1 MTNVNYGTHAG
12 SEDPSESERPCS
24 KTTNNEPIHDEE
36 CPLLPPSTHTGSKI
50 TGVTGIGT
58 IIAILLLG
66 ELVSNADATLVLA
79 CEGLISS
86 EFNRLRDASWLST
99 GYSLG
104 LCAVQPMYGKSSDI
118 YGRKPLLI
126 LSYVLFAIGC
136 IIWYVNPNTE
146 FSVDICAVFDICG
159 ASGIASNMS
168 TVILGR
174 AIGGLGG
181 AGTMVIS
188 SVIITDIVPK
198 RDVAT
203 WRAYVNISMTLGRSI
218 GGPLGGWLSDT
229 IGWRWLFLGQAPF
242 MALAAFLVFF
252 ILPGQPETKSG
263 KSKIQQVDFL
273 GSGLLAAAIVC
284 LTGLMDQGGKSFA
297 WNSLISYVLS
307 IGGIILLL
315 GFIVVEAYVAKDP
328 IFNLRILR
336 RSNVGASYILS
347 TLQVTAQLGMLF
359 SVPLYFQVTQQ
370 ASTTMAGIHLVP
382 AVVGNTLGGLLAGI
396 FIKKTGCYKPLL
408 VAAGLIAAISYAL
421 LYLKWDG
428 QTGFWESF
436 YIIPGGFGTGMA
448 SAAAFIA
455 MTATL
460 PSEEVAMATAGYMML
475 IGFAMTAG
483 VTMSNS
489 VLGIEFERELR
500 RNLRGPGSERIIKRA
515 IADTAYIA
523 QLGAKLRE
531 IVLECFLG
539 GLKHTYLVSLTCS
552 LAAAFMGLF
561 IQHHQL

>member
-1 MTNVNYGTHAG
+1 MTNQNYGTHAG
-12 SEDPSESERPCS
+12 SQDRSESEPQFS
-24 KTTNNEPIHDEE
+24 KINNNEPIQDEE
-36 CPLLPPSTHTGSKI
+36 SPLLPPSSPTDSKVTAV
-50 TGVTGIGT
+50 TGVGT
-58 IIAILLLG
+58 IIAVLLLG

-86 EFNRLRDASWLST
+86 EFDRLRDASWLST

-104 LCAVQPMYGKSSDI
+104 LCAVQPMYGKLSDI

-126 LSYVLFAIGC
+126 MSYILFAIGC
-136 IIWYVNPNTE
+136 II
-146 FSVDICAVFDICG
+146 CG
-159 ASGIASNMS
+159 VASNMS

-229 IGWRWLFLGQAPF
+229 IGWRWLFLVQAPF

-252 ILPGQPETKSG
+252 MLPGQPETKSG

-273 GSGLLAAAIVC
+273 GAGLLASAIIA

-297 WNSLISYVLS
+297 WNSVISYALS
-307 IGGIILLL
+307 IGGILLLL
-315 GFIVVEAYVAKDP
+315 GFIVVEAYVAKEP

-408 VAAGLIAAISYAL
+408 VAAGLIAAVSYAL

-428 QTGFWESF
+428 QTGFWDSF

-475 IGFAMTAG
+475 ISFAMTAG

-523 QLGAKLRE
+523 QLGGRLRE

>member
-12 SEDPSESERPCS
+12 SDDPSESERQYL

-36 CPLLPPSTHTGSKI
+36 SPLLPPSTPTDSKVS
-50 TGVTGIGT
+50 GVTGIGT
-58 IIAILLLG
+58 IIAVLLLG

-104 LCAVQPMYGKSSDI
+104 LCAVQPMYGKLSDI

-136 IIWYVNPNTE
+136 II
-146 FSVDICAVFDICG
+146 C
-159 ASGIASNMS
+159 GIASNMS

-252 ILPGQPETKSG
+252 ILPGQPETKST

-273 GSGLLAAAIVC
+273 GAGLLAAAIVS

-297 WNSLISYVLS
+297 WNSLISYALS

-315 GFIVVEAYVAKDP
+315 GFIVVEAYVAKEP

-336 RSNVGASYILS
+336 RSNVGASYTLS

-408 VAAGLIAAISYAL
+408 VAAGLVAAISYAL

-523 QLGAKLRE
+523 QLGGKLRE

-561 IQHHQL
+561 IQHYQL